1 MGLWGEG
8 SGLTIG
14 GVFDG
19 EMTSHGNGARI
30 RLGIDLP
37 RPLPDIQ
44 LVNVTV
50 PGFKDGGQIPDDRA
64 ARSQAVLARLHRQHG
79 TSGERSSVGSM
90 TRRAAGGA
98 LPTNRAQA
106 TEANMA
112 ARRRQGG
119 ASAPTRRNPNPPTP
133 PRHSAGQQTG
143 IGADMSALTP
153 SSVGLSRGG
162 PVGLH
167 AGTGP
172 RRQKHEIC
180 PGVACPTCATGIT
193 IPVR

>member
-64 ARSQAVLARLHRQHG
+64 S
-79 TSGERSSVGSM
+79 
-90 TRRAAGGA
+90 AA
-98 LPTNRAQA
+98 
-106 TEANMA
+106 
-112 ARRRQGG
+112 
-119 ASAPTRRNPNPPTP
+119 
-133 PRHSAGQQTG
+133 
-143 IGADMSALTP
+143 
-153 SSVGLSRGG
+153 
-162 PVGLH
+162 
-167 AGTGP
+167 
-172 RRQKHEIC
+172 
-180 PGVACPTCATGIT
+180 
-193 IPVR
+193 

>member
-8 SGLTIG
+8 SGLNIG

-19 EMTSHGNGARI
+19 EMTSHGTGARI

-37 RPLPDIQ
+37 GPLPDIQ

-50 PGFKDGGQIPDDRA
+50 PGFAKGGQIPDDRA
-64 ARSQAVLARLHRQHG
+64 ARSQASLARLHRQHG
-79 TSGERSSVGSM
+79 TSGERATS
-90 TRRAAGGA
+90 AQLAGGA

-106 TEANMA
+106 TEANAA

-119 ASAPTRRNPNPPTP
+119 ASAPTRRRPNPPRA
-133 PRHSAGQQTG
+133 PRHSAGQRTG
-143 IGADMSALTP
+143 IGADMVALTP
-153 SSVGLSRGG
+153 ASVGLSGGG

-167 AGTGP
+167 AGTGA
-172 RRQKHEIC
+172 RRQKHEVC
-180 PGVACPTCATGIT
+180 PGVACPSCAAGIT